1 MVARYK
7 GKNNP
12 EKEFADGIKETTAEE
27 ADAVPA
33 DNNEFLDKL
42 ARLGVLEYEQK
53 RKLAAKELSI
63 RPAVLDKLVAE
74 RRELNKL
81 AEATSAFMVPVEPWS
96 KPVNGDDL
104 LHDLCRLDRAPPHS
118 TEMGNG
124 SSCAMGLS
132 LSRARRSAA
141 SPILF
146 ATSPTKQCGKT
157 NLLSTLSMVVPKPL
171 SAANVTPAT
180 VFRAIARW
188 HPTMLIDESD
198 TFLSDQSDLRG
209 VLNSGHT
216 RSQAFV
222 LRCVGDDLVPTQ
234 FSTWSPKAFAAIGR
248 LHPTLE
254 DRSIKIELRRKLR
267 SEHVERIP
275 SRDDAYAELR
285 SKIARW
291 AADHFAKLKDAHP
304 DVPKEL
310 TDRGRDNWEPLLAI
324 ADAAGGDWREL
335 ARAAARHLSRADDD
349 ETYAI
354 VLLKDL
360 EAMFETEGDELSSTA
375 IVATL
380 NEKEDRPWPEFKH
393 GKPITAQG
401 VAHLLKPFKIFPR
414 KLRILGRQT
423 NGYTRDR
430 FKQAFARYLPPEG
443 DLPPPSHL
451 PVKNQDLNGGQSPTE
466 VKTIG

>member
-1 MVARYK
+1 VVERYK

-12 EKEFADGIKETTAEE
+12 EKEFADGLKGTTDKEAANAPGNT
-27 ADAVPA
+27 
-33 DNNEFLDKL
+33 NEYLDKL
-42 ARLGVLEYEQK
+42 AKFGVLEYEQK
-53 RKLAAKELSI
+53 RKLAAKKLNI
-63 RPAVLDKLVAE
+63 RPVVLDKLVAE

-81 AEATSAFMVPVEPWS
+81 TEASAFMVPVEPWS
-96 KPVNGDDL
+96 TPVNGDDL
-104 LHDLCRLDRAPPHS
+104 LHDLCDVIERHLILPKWG
-118 TEMGNG
+118 TEALALWVFH
-124 SSCAMGLS
+124 CHAHDA
-132 LSRARRSAA
+132 ARH

-157 NLLSTLSMVVPKPL
+157 NLLATLSMVVPKPL

-188 HPTMLIDESD
+188 HPTLLIDESD

-267 SEHVERIP
+267 SEQVERIP
-275 SRDDAYAELR
+275 SRDDAYGDLR
-285 SKIARW
+285 RKIARW
-291 AADHFAKLKDAHP
+291 VADHIEELKHAHP
-304 DVPKEL
+304 SIPKEL

-324 ADAAGGDWREL
+324 ANAAGGDWATL
-335 ARAAARHLSRADDD
+335 ARTAARHLSRADDD

-354 VLLKDL
+354 VLLKNL
-360 EAMFETEGDELSSTA
+360 AAMFETEGDELSSTT

-380 NEKEDRPWPEFKH
+380 NEMEDRPWSEFK
-393 GKPITAQG
+393 
-401 VAHLLKPFKIFPR
+401 
-414 KLRILGRQT
+414 
-423 NGYTRDR
+423 
-430 FKQAFARYLPPEG
+430 KQQANHHAGGGAF
-443 DLPPPSHL
+443 
-451 PVKNQDLNGGQSPTE
+451 T
-466 VKTIG
+466 